1 MATPEVAP
9 MPNETPPRDFSREM
23 KDIHKPAFRLELPDG
38 TFITANSK
46 KEFMEKMKDVR
57 DNVN

>member
-9 MPNETPPRDFSREM
+9 MPQEGRPRSFQGEM
-23 KDIHKPAFRLELPDG
+23 RDLSKPAFRLELPDG
-38 TFITANSK
+38 TFITANSR
-46 KEFMEKMKDVR
+46 KELMEKMKDVR